1 MRFHSSSNTLLSPQ
15 IVRKK
20 QGMSGTDRARC
31 LINLLPS
38 EDVCVSLNP
47 RQMMTTGE
55 KGVGGG
61 STGDGGCS
69 ERKKGAQTW
78 KVPL

>member
-1 MRFHSSSNTLLSPQ
+1 
-15 IVRKK
+15 
-20 QGMSGTDRARC
+20 MSGTDRARC

-55 KGVGGG
+55 KEGMGEREKGRKREGGAAMQR
-61 STGDGGCS
+61 SREKGC
-69 ERKKGAQTW
+69 
-78 KVPL
+78 